1 MLENRNGAKQMTN
14 ENNKKIDRRKKYTQM
29 VLKQSFI
36 ELLKQKPIA
45 KITVKEVCERADI
58 NRSTFYAHY
67 EDLYHLLEQIE
78 KEMIQEMVHYLSL
91 LSEQSTEKSMH
102 ILEKIMEYIAAN
114 KDVCAA
120 LLSENSHSSFEQK
133 VREVAHRFLSDTWLN
148 VPNEQDTI
156 IDYISA
162 FVISGSIQII
172 KVWLKND
179 MDKSPK
185 EIAYLINK
193 LVNDGIQS

>member
-1 MLENRNGAKQMTN
+1 MTN